1 MNDRHI
7 SMEIVSG
14 PQNLE
19 MKTVV
24 ALNLVDLD
32 DYVKKEDLEKMH
44 VMTWGNEL
52 PQEGEDNA

>member
-24 ALNLVDLD
+24 VLNLVDLD